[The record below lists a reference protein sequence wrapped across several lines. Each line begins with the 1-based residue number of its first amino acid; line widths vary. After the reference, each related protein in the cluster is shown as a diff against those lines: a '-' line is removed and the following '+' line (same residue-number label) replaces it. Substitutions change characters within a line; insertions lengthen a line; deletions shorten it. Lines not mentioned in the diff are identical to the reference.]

1 MALPTVVAASP
12 LVAASMTAAS
22 SPAAATTAP
31 TPGFLLA
38 VVEPMAGR
46 SRTRMTT
53 TTKLLRGA
61 ATTTTTSGAQ
71 AMTTTGHGDVATPAT
86 AATLPLPPSPW
97 SSTTWICSRRYL
109 HPELRHRRPPPHPH
123 SPRRHGF
130 VPAATSLCSISS
142 CRTGD
147 SPRTRTV
154 LVERLVASFYLFV
167 C

>member
-1 MALPTVVAASP
+1 MALPTVVASA

-86 AATLPLPPSPW
+86 VATLPLPPSPW
-97 SSTTWICSRRYL
+97 SSTTWICSRRYQPLL
-109 HPELRHRRPPPHPH
+109 HPELPHRRPPPHPH
-123 SPRRHGF
+123 PHSPSRT
-130 VPAATSLCSISS
+130 TSRFLLFI
-142 CRTGD
+142 RLL
-147 SPRTRTV
+147 RI
-154 LVERLVASFYLFV
+154 VERRTWEEVLLEFVADGIIFIV
-167 C
+167 